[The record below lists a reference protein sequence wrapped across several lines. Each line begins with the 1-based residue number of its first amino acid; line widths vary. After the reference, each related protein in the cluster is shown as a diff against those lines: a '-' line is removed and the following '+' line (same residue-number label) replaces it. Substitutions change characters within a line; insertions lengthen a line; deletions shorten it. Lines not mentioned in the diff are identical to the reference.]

1 MLRYIT
7 RRLLQAIPTLLGV
20 TIFSFLLMSLAP
32 GGFVRLAFGEN
43 PAIRPQQRAQLEAR
57 MGLNDPLPV
66 QYLRWLLGDDW
77 MRRDTTGDGVADWSI
92 LIPLDADGDGINEPP
107 GRNRGILRLDF
118 GESFSRRRPVVDLIG
133 ERVAATLELGVTA
146 LLVSLSIGL
155 PIGILA
161 AVWKGTWFDNAS
173 RVLSVVVSAIPTF
186 WLGLML
192 ILIFSI
198 TLKNDA
204 GRPLLPMIGRCS
216 ITAVGG
222 CPPIYMRL
230 EYLIMPVIVLSSGGI
245 AIFSRFMRAS
255 MLDVINQD
263 YIRTARAK
271 GLSNRNV
278 WFKHGARNA
287 LIPIATI
294 LGPSILG
301 VLGGAVITETV
312 FSWPG
317 MGRFAVEAVFAK
329 DYPVVMTTVVIG
341 AVTTVLGFLL
351 SDILYAV
358 VDPRIRFN

>member
-1 MLRYIT
+1 
-7 RRLLQAIPTLLGV
+7 
-20 TIFSFLLMSLAP
+20 
-32 GGFVRLAFGEN
+32 
-43 PAIRPQQRAQLEAR
+43 
-57 MGLNDPLPV
+57 
-66 QYLRWLLGDDW
+66 
-77 MRRDTTGDGVADWSI
+77 
-92 LIPLDADGDGINEPP
+92 
-107 GRNRGILRLDF
+107 
-118 GESFSRRRPVVDLIG
+118 
-133 ERVAATLELGVTA
+133 
-146 LLVSLSIGL
+146 
-155 PIGILA
+155 
-161 AVWKGTWFDNAS
+161 
-173 RVLSVVVSAIPTF
+173 
-186 WLGLML
+186 
-192 ILIFSI
+192 
-198 TLKNDA
+198 
-204 GRPLLPMIGRCS
+204 
-216 ITAVGG
+216 
-222 CPPIYMRL
+222 MRL

-351 SDILYAV
+351 SDILYAA